1 MAEAQTEADTLGRK
15 IDGGVEMLWKP
26 YSRTTRSG
34 AIFAAWTSAIDFAC
48 LVSEAVTEEGEEQE
62 DRRTEDAQE
71 WPPPDP
77 LNQIDEQ
84 WPPPDPWDEVDD
96 SRDAPPLPEPPL
108 SRTRPTPTYD
118 DLVAHRQAPGYARY
132 PAAVQ
137 HQVGPAEPE
146 PLPSFDTSTL
156 PCARGAYVAKVE
168 SKDEKYGGK
177 QQRNLTNLMGLGF
190 QLIRWNGRDARPL
203 LDSKGRVFLVLAG
216 QPTDN
221 GYPEAVSRAYDAIK
235 KEGMRADFPP
245 DMRNHRRG
253 LFAAMSVGLIL
264 GQGRRFRPGSTTETA
279 PTWRRGCSPTS
290 TLHGWPTT
298 LAVVAFFALGAALY
312 SYYVNYNARLT
323 SRFSHLKRPFL
334 KSRILLRWLQL
345 RAARMHIQA
354 PRPGGHLVLWDLRL
368 VVEFP
373 PGALILLPSATIAHS
388 NIPVADDEERIS
400 FTQFTAGGLFRFVDN
415 GFRTQAELAAQDP
428 VEYARMVERNESRW
442 EEGLQLFST
451 ISELVET
458 K

>member
-1 MAEAQTEADTLGRK
+1 MPP
-15 IDGGVEMLWKP
+15 V
-26 YSRTTRSG
+26 YSQLRS
-34 AIFAAWTSAIDFAC
+34 
-48 LVSEAVTEEGEEQE
+48 
-62 DRRTEDAQE
+62 
-71 WPPPDP
+71 
-77 LNQIDEQ
+77 
-84 WPPPDPWDEVDD
+84 
-96 SRDAPPLPEPPL
+96 
-108 SRTRPTPTYD
+108 
-118 DLVAHRQAPGYARY
+118 
-132 PAAVQ
+132 
-137 HQVGPAEPE
+137 
-146 PLPSFDTSTL
+146 
-156 PCARGAYVAKVE
+156 
-168 SKDEKYGGK
+168 
-177 QQRNLTNLMGLGF
+177 
-190 QLIRWNGRDARPL
+190 DARPL

-264 GQGRRFRPGSTTETA
+264 GQGQKI
-279 PTWRRGCSPTS
+279 PTWLDNGDRTD
-290 TLHGWPTT
+290 
-298 LAVVAFFALGAALY
+298 LAQRLLANEHIARMAHYASFAFSLWAPRLY

-334 KSRILLRWLQL
+334 KSVFSCAGFNFGPRVCTFKHRDVCNLPFGWC
-345 RAARMHIQA
+345 AVQA
-354 PRPGGHLVLWDLRL
+354 LGRFDPQAG
-368 VVEFP
+368 
-373 PGALILLPSATIAHS
+373 ATIAHS